1 MRTKGCNI
9 SCWKSMEFL
18 KNSNRVLQRYLSLLL
33 ICINQTTIVHF
44 RFSCVY
50 TDVCHPQTTW
60 RNLKSF
66 IDTKAVVMKEVS
78 LILKFSRFLS
88 ISILSQLNFKTN
100 IRPTKKLVAWYYT
113 YLHGTGGVL
122 SRCEVQAVDNDSM
135 RDNFALLFFK
145 YM

>member
-44 RFSCVY
+44 RFSGVY
-50 TDVCHPQTTW
+50 TDMCRPQTTW

-100 IRPTKKLVAWYYT
+100 IRPNKKLVAWYYT

>member
-1 MRTKGCNI
+1 MSTKGCNI

-44 RFSCVY
+44 RFSGVY
-50 TDVCHPQTTW
+50 TDMCHPQTTW

-113 YLHGTGGVL
+113 YLHDTRGVL
-122 SRCEVQAVDNDSM
+122 SRSEVQAVDNDSM